1 MVDGVNGNLDHVV
14 KHVVVDTKTILEY
27 VIVLCPRVEEK
38 IVMVPVLIH
47 IKRYVIAIAVQVR

>member
-1 MVDGVNGNLDHVV
+1 MNGNLDHVV